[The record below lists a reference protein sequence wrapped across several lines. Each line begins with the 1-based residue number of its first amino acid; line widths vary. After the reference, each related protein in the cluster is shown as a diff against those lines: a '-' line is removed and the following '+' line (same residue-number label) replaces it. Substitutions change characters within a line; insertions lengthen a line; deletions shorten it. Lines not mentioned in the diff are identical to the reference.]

1 MPTPTSIELSKSSFI
16 ILRRNFTI
24 HKCNGEFFA
33 FYDGKII
40 ENWGNCNW
48 EELAIRLRSV
58 RPEYTP
64 KESKIEEA
72 KLFFESEE
80 EKEEKAINP
89 TYHSGKI
96 VLKDFNFYKHLKPD
110 KNFMVDTMIYPNTT
124 TMIYSPPGQFKSLLG
139 LHLAMSVSSG
149 NPFLGMKTKKYP
161 VILCDKENNDQ
172 LIKDR
177 LLGLYKGQ
185 GYKVRNFKLKFLT
198 RNGDLMNEGFVE
210 SLKEK
215 VKEEKARLI
224 IFDTL
229 HRFADYE
236 ENKADDLNRIY
247 SRVFQPIME
256 ECNCSIIFLH
266 HSKKEGGYRGSS
278 DLLGMVDTCYS
289 VYRQG
294 KSGKFELNCEKSRA
308 GEIEN
313 IIGEIDFSEEQ
324 IRIKRLSEVLVK
336 KEKTAVFRASI
347 ANIESIFFG
356 KDLKLTRKEVM
367 ERLEMEKI
375 EFSRATVTRALAWCV
390 EEKHTLVKET
400 KVNAKGQIVE
410 TGRYMNPPKVEINY
424 VVEENKEFGDFQK

>member
-1 MPTPTSIELSKSSFI
+1 MNEATLEFLKQLKEADCYYFGEDFFISKLHERFYAVF
-16 ILRRNFTI
+16 LGRFVEEWD
-24 HKCNGEFFA
+24 KCSQ
-33 FYDGKII
+33 
-40 ENWGNCNW
+40 
-48 EELAIRLRSV
+48 EELIIRLRSV
-58 RPEYTP
+58 RPEFAPAEKQIVTIKNQYF
-64 KESKIEEA
+64 KANIEPEDFIDTTTN
-72 KLFFESEE
+72 KL
-80 EKEEKAINP
+80 
-89 TYHSGKI
+89 

-149 NPFLGMKTKKYP
+149 QQFLGMKTKKYP

-172 LIKDR
+172 LIKER

-198 RNGDLMNEGFVE
+198 RNGDLMNEDFVTR
-210 SLKEK
+210 LKEK

-247 SRVFQPIME
+247 SQVFQPIME

-313 IIGEIDFSEEQ
+313 IAGEISFDEGS
-324 IRIKRLSEVLVK
+324 IKIVRLNEALIAEK
-336 KEKTAVFRASI
+336 KTKVFLDTCSHI
-347 ANIESIFFG
+347 MGLFFG
-356 KDLKLTRKEVM
+356 TDLKLSPKEVM
-367 ERLEMEKI
+367 ERLEVEG
-375 EFSRATVTRALAWCV
+375 FDYSPATVKRALAWLVNTKGDLIKEVKRNVKGLEFESGKYCLPLKV
-390 EEKHTLVKET
+390 IENDFFEEKR
-400 KVNAKGQIVE
+400 I
-410 TGRYMNPPKVEINY
+410 
-424 VVEENKEFGDFQK
+424 